1 MFVCAVSSTSWVSE
15 GWQPALRRA
24 SSDEQSFK
32 KQQVQETRF
41 QEPGSRSGR
50 TAGKQFCCARRRSP
64 KKYRSPSRKG
74 GISPASRAVEGRAG
88 LKLSSRA
95 GNGPPTFGSESAV
108 TNPGRSESEIRAKDS
123 QACAADPAGRETRTL
138 QPGLSPMRGSIAT
151 LFVSSSHPSSDSA
164 PVTPVRQ

>member
-1 MFVCAVSSTSWVSE
+1 MFVCAASSTSWVSRLQDE
-15 GWQPALRRA
+15 PVRTDKALRSNR
-24 SSDEQSFK
+24 FK
-32 KQQVQETRF
+32 SQVQDQEETA
-41 QEPGSRSGR
+41 E
-50 TAGKQFCCARRRSP
+50 KQFCCARRRSP

-108 TNPGRSESEIRAKDS
+108 TNPGRSESEISAKDS
-123 QACAADPAGRETRTL
+123 RACAADPAGRETRTL
-138 QPGLSPMRGSIAT
+138 RPRLSPVRGSIAT
-151 LFVSSSHPSSDSA
+151 LFVSSSHSSSDSA

>member
-1 MFVCAVSSTSWVSE
+1 MFVCAASLTSWASESWVSRLQDE
-15 GWQPALRRA
+15 PVRTNKALRNNR
-24 SSDEQSFK
+24 FK
-32 KQQVQETRF
+32 K
-41 QEPGSRSGR
+41 PGSGISGR
-50 TAGKQFCCARRRSP
+50 TAGEQFCCARRRSP

-138 QPGLSPMRGSIAT
+138 RPRLSPMRGSIAT
-151 LFVSSSHPSSDSA
+151 LFVSSSHTSSDSA
-164 PVTPVRQ
+164 PVTPVRPE

>member
-1 MFVCAVSSTSWVSE
+1 MFVCAASSTE
-15 GWQPALRRA
+15 LGEPASRRK
-24 SSDEQSFK
+24 SLK
-32 KQQVQETRF
+32 KQQVLEPDSGTKL
-41 QEPGSRSGR
+41 QEPGR

-108 TNPGRSESEIRAKDS
+108 TNPGRSESEISAKDS

-138 QPGLSPMRGSIAT
+138 RPRLSPMRGSIAT